1 MNITEEKTGELTATL
16 KFEVVEADYNDK
28 YQQELKNYRRQA
40 TMPGFRAGKVPM
52 GIIQKK
58 YGTAIL
64 LDEVNKF
71 VSEQLNKHIKENEL
85 NILGYPLPNADKEP
99 QDFMKQKDFTFY
111 FDIGFA
117 PKIEIDLQSYE
128 PVDYFKIKVDD
139 AKIDEQIK
147 AIQDRNSKTDEH
159 EIVEKGD
166 MLSVKIEEL
175 DEEGKLKEDGITKET
190 MILVDYLKNEEIQEK
205 VLGSKVGDVLVFNP
219 LVATGNETET
229 ATMLGI
235 DKEQAKDITNDFR
248 FEIVKIET
256 NVPAEIG
263 EELFKA
269 AYPNEEIKT
278 EDEFRAKIS
287 EEIAKTFD
295 IESQRLFSRFAMD
308 KLFDDTEINLP
319 DEFLKKWLF
328 ESNEGKVSAEEI
340 ENNYDGYRKAM
351 KMELI
356 ENKLII
362 KEPSLSVTDDDLKAE
377 IKNYFRGYLMPN
389 QPGMPEEDEAMSQQL
404 DQIADNYLKQNK
416 EESKRIH
423 DELFS
428 RRLAAFLKAEMKLK
442 EKEISYDD
450 FAKEIEKLT
459 AEMHNSDHDHD
470 HDHDH
475 SHDHDHHHEH
485 DHGHKHDDEK

>member
-40 TMPGFRAGKVPM
+40 SMPGFRAGKVPM

-71 VSEQLNKHIKENEL
+71 VSEELNKHIKENKL

-117 PKIEIDLQSYE
+117 PIFDLDLQSYE

-147 AIQDRNSKTDEH
+147 AIQYRNSKTEEH
-159 EIVEKGD
+159 DVVEKGD
-166 MLSVKIEEL
+166 MLSVKIAEL
-175 DEEGKLKEDGITKET
+175 DDEGKVKENGITKET
-190 MILVDYLKNEEIQEK
+190 MVLVNYLKNEEIQEK
-205 VLGSKVGDVLVFNP
+205 VIGSKVGDVLTFNP

-235 DKEQAKDITNDFR
+235 DKEQAKKITNDFR
-248 FEIVKIET
+248 FEIVKIEA

-278 EDEFRAKIS
+278 EDEFRAKIA
-287 EEIAKTFD
+287 EEIAKSFD

-308 KLFDDTEINLP
+308 KLFDNTDIDLP

-328 ESNEGKVSAEEI
+328 QSNEGKVSVEDI
-340 ENNYDGYRKAM
+340 EKNYDGYRKAM

-356 ENKLII
+356 ENDLVT
-362 KEPSLSVTDDDLKAE
+362 KEPTLRVTDDDLKAE
-377 IKNYFRGYLMPN
+377 IKNYFRGYFMPN
-389 QPGMPEEDEAMSQQL
+389 LPGIGEEDDAMNQQL

-416 EESKRIH
+416 EETQRIH

-428 RRLAAFLKAEMKLK
+428 RRLAGFLKNEMKLN
-442 EKEISYDD
+442 EKEISYDE
-450 FAKEIEKLT
+450 FGKEIEKLT
-459 AEMHNSDHDHD
+459 AHIHDHDHNHDHDHD

-475 SHDHDHHHEH
+475 EHTHD
-485 DHGHKHDDEK
+485 DDEK